1 MAQTREID
9 IQEGLR
15 ASKNEL
21 SYFLVE
27 PDENTT
33 IVVHKQFILSC
44 IVGWEWET
52 DYLKEEGMDYMAVE
66 YLILMKPPTFQPS
79 LVSAT
84 ILVEKHPPAGYI
96 STCFIYPTGGW
107 IRKKH
112 MGATA
117 TVLSCEAYKRGI
129 EAAKEV
135 LGDDEVSL

>member
-21 SYFLVE
+21 SYFLVD
-27 PDENTT
+27 PNENTT

-52 DYLKEEGMDYMAVE
+52 DYLEEYGLDYMAVE
-66 YLILMKPPTFQPS
+66 HLILMQPPMFQPS

-84 ILVEKHPPAGYI
+84 IMVERHPPAGY
-96 STCFIYPTGGW
+96 SPTCFIYPTGGW
-107 IRKKH
+107 TRKKH
-112 MGATA
+112 MGTTA
-117 TVLSCEAYKRGI
+117 TVLSYEAYKRGI